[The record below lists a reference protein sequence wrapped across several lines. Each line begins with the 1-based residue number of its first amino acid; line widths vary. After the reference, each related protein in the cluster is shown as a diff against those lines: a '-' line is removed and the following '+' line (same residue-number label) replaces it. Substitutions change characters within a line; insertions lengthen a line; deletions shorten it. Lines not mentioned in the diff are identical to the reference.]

1 MFDHLADPNPPDLGD
16 SFRSRVIADGRR
28 RQRRTR
34 LSVGGAV
41 LAPFVAVGGLV
52 MYVRSQAAELQHVE
66 VVGLVPADTGLIATE
81 PVGSTTL
88 PIAAIEDRNPEPLP
102 LAHPLNILIAG
113 VDRRP
118 AGDDITGS
126 RADTI
131 AVVRMDL
138 ERNQVG
144 ILSIPRDLWITSDS
158 GSGRRINSFTE
169 DGALVGVVSS
179 LLDIEIN
186 HYVEVDF
193 DGFESLIQIA
203 GGVSVPFEFAVRDN
217 NTGFSAEAGCNNLS
231 GSEALAYVRSRKLQ
245 ILDPITGT
253 WTTDPRSDLGRID
266 RQQDLIERA
275 YTSVLSKDY
284 GAVDMARLL
293 NDVVDDL
300 TTDPGLTFK
309 GMLAIFNA
317 AQIIGAD
324 NFASSDLTPGIT
336 PISTEGQ
343 AVLEV
348 DPDTVETAV
357 AALLGATSLKDD
369 EGPLVQSSES
379 IEPLDVAC

>member
-1 MFDHLADPNPPDLGD
+1 MFDHLADPNPPDLGE

-41 LAPFVAVGGLV
+41 LAPFVAVGGLA
-52 MYVRSQAAELQHVE
+52 MYLRSQAGELQHIE
-66 VVGLVPADTGLIATE
+66 VVGLVPADTGLGATE

-88 PIAAIEDRNPEPLP
+88 PAVAPDDRTPEPLP

-118 AGDDITGS
+118 AGSDITGS

-131 AVVRMDL
+131 AVVRIDP

-144 ILSIPRDLWITSDS
+144 ILSIPRDLWVTSES
-158 GSGRRINSFTE
+158 GPERRINSFTE
-169 DGALVGVVSS
+169 DGELVGVVSS
-179 LLDIEIN
+179 LLDIDIN

-203 GGVSVPFEFAVRDN
+203 GGVSVPFEFAVRDD

-231 GSEALAYVRSRKLQ
+231 GSDALAYVRSRKLR
-245 ILDPITGT
+245 ILDPTTGT
-253 WTTDPRSDLGRID
+253 WTMDPRSDLGRIE

-275 YTSVLSKDY
+275 YISVLSRDY
-284 GAVDMARLL
+284 GNVDVARLL

-300 TTDPGLTFK
+300 TTDTGLTIK

-317 AQIIGAD
+317 AQIIGVD
-324 NFASSDLTPGIT
+324 NFVSYDLTPGLT
-336 PISTEGQ
+336 PTFTEDQ
-343 AVLEV
+343 SVLEV

-357 AALLGATSLKDD
+357 AALLGATPPNDD

-379 IEPLDVAC
+379 IELLDIAC